1 MELYHSKM
9 RGRISAYSQRAGLAA
24 GGSSLNK
31 GRRGVRLKNI
41 TILAPS
47 HTPFP
52 VILTSRSSFP
62 LALFHYFLQLPSRRV
77 LVKRKKSLPEPS
89 NILFSS
95 AASRAFFLLP
105 FASLIKTRAA
115 ATAAQPWKLLSKQK
129 LPALRILT
137 SAGSRVGQI
146 VSRLG
151 FGRSVGSGRSV
162 SVG

>member
-95 AASRAFFLLP
+95 AASRAFFCSRLPPSSKLVLLP
-105 FASLIKTRAA
+105 LQPSHGSCLASKSC
-115 ATAAQPWKLLSKQK
+115 LL
-129 LPALRILT
+129 
-137 SAGSRVGQI
+137 
-146 VSRLG
+146 
-151 FGRSVGSGRSV
+151 FEF
-162 SVG
+162 